1 MASAL
6 AQAKNDEVI
15 VALLLL
21 LAETITLLASLPS
34 QEQTGASTE
43 LVSYIIDRRLKVRQ
57 QTFSCVPIK
66 RTTFLSIH
74 SVV

>member
-1 MASAL
+1 MIPESCAL

-21 LAETITLLASLPS
+21 LAEMLPLLASLPS

-43 LVSYIIDRRLKVRQ
+43 LVSHLIDRRLKVRQ
-57 QTFSCVPIK
+57 QTNREVP
-66 RTTFLSIH
+66 LQWCLD
-74 SVV
+74 